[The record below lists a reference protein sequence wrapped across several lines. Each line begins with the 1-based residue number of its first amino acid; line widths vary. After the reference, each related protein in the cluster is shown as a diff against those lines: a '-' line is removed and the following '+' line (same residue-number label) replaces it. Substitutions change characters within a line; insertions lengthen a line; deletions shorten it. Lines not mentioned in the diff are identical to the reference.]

1 MKNRKSRKGFF
12 VAVLVVLVATAGIAA
27 FGRSTEPPKTD
38 DTTSKITISTPKE
51 SIKSNEEKESVNDTE
66 KVEETE
72 PNRTQENKEEEAT
85 PSSEE
90 EISSDATAVGNEK
103 VLTFSLPLEGVIIKQ
118 FDLEKLQYSATFGDM
133 RLHSGIDIV
142 GTEGTPVKAAAN
154 GTVKSIEKSPLWG
167 NVLTLSHS
175 SDTESI
181 YCGLEDI
188 EFKVGD
194 EVRIGKVIGT
204 VGEIPAEISD
214 ESHLH
219 FEIKK
224 GGNYISPLE
233 AIGIE

>member
-12 VAVLVVLVATAGIAA
+12 AAVLVVLVATAGIAA
-27 FGRSTEPPKTD
+27 FGRSAEPPKTD

-51 SIKSNEEKESVNDTE
+51 SIKVNEEKEPVKDNE
-66 KVEETE
+66 KVEETKTNITKE
-72 PNRTQENKEEEAT
+72 DEEKETTLSSQEET
-85 PSSEE
+85 
-90 EISSDATAVGNEK
+90 SSDATTVGNEK

-142 GTEGTPVKAAAN
+142 GAEGTPVKAAAN
-154 GTVKSIEKSPLWG
+154 GTVKSIEKSALWG

-175 SDTESI
+175 GDTESI

-188 EFKVGD
+188 ELAVGD
-194 EVRIGKVIGT
+194 RVRIGKVIGT
-204 VGEIPAEISD
+204 VGEIPAEISE

-224 GGNYISPLE
+224 DGKSISPLE